1 MGNARPPRSTF
12 RRKMH
17 GVAVAGI
24 LAAAGRATMAASAH
38 AGVVAAAAYAYDL
51 NVNLTITQPLLPTV
65 TVAFGPVNLVTASG
79 PSSSSS
85 STIPVFGPLGPI
97 LSYHSLSASAA
108 TSFVPGGAGTADA
121 AASIGSF
128 AISLF
133 PILTF
138 A

>member
-1 MGNARPPRSTF
+1 MR
-12 RRKMH
+12 

-24 LAAAGRATMAASAH
+24 LAAAGLATMTARAH

-85 STIPVFGPLGPI
+85 STIPVFGPLAHLIHRISRSRIDSEQAMEPGAPHPRQGDPHFSPY
-97 LSYHSLSASAA
+97 LS
-108 TSFVPGGAGTADA
+108 GARG
-121 AASIGSF
+121 
-128 AISLF
+128 
-133 PILTF
+133 
-138 A
+138 